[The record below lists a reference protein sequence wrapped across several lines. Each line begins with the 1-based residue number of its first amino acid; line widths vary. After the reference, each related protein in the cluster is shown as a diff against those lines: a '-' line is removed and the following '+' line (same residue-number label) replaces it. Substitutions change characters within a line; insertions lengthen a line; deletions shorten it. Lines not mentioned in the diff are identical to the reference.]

1 MLACRIRTFLETSV
15 NPNYNHHLYHVLLY
29 RHFIDEEE
37 LIPAPTIP
45 PFYPLDFFNL
55 IKDMR
60 NSDLSLT
67 SANTSQIYKYLLNRE
82 LLMVHDN
89 AENKEV
95 YKPTRVEE
103 HHPNIDWD
111 MVWSRSRSLSY
122 GSAVESFIFKMVNNI
137 LPTDD
142 RLARILPNN
151 TKYCKICSG
160 NITGDLQHWLFQCS
174 ATIEVG
180 SWLISLINRLS
191 FSHTRPEDILKLS
204 LECNTDFEDAIIWI
218 IVNTLYII
226 WCLRSQGKSAN
237 VKLTRELL
245 SQKLSILR
253 ETRHTILHRKAIA
266 LLE

>member
-1 MLACRIRTFLETSV
+1 MQDMLEKPGELLLYRPTSAGGLGLQNVHFKMLACRIRTFLETSV

-160 NITGDLQHWLFQCS
+160 NITGDLQHWPFHCSSTIFISFHFNIRLF
-174 ATIEVG
+174 EF
-180 SWLISLINRLS
+180 LS
-191 FSHTRPEDILKLS
+191 DHVY
-204 LECNTDFEDAIIWI
+204 
-218 IVNTLYII
+218 IVNIHV
-226 WCLRSQGKSAN
+226 GN
-237 VKLTRELL
+237 
-245 SQKLSILR
+245 
-253 ETRHTILHRKAIA
+253 
-266 LLE
+266 